1 MFNEIFVQLLQK
13 KGITALD
20 LSRDISVP
28 KTIVYE
34 WKSGKRQPS
43 VENLLKLAEYFDVS
57 VTYLM
62 TGSDGP
68 EIASPQSSGVQAEDD
83 AEKEL
88 LLMLR
93 AAKKIS
99 VDDHDEL
106 VENFRK
112 NLEIYLGA
120 QKNRKNGN

>member
-1 MFNEIFVQLLQK
+1 
-13 KGITALD
+13 
-20 LSRDISVP
+20 
-28 KTIVYE
+28 
-34 WKSGKRQPS
+34 
-43 VENLLKLAEYFDVS
+43 
-57 VTYLM
+57 M

-68 EIASPQSSGVQAEDD
+68 EIASSQPSGVQAEDD

-120 QKNRKNGN
+120 QKNRKHGN